1 MDTATPLVSIITPAY
16 NAESLLSDTIQSAL
30 AQSFTDF
37 EFLIADDGSTDG
49 TLDVARRWAQLDS
62 RVKVLTGPNGGTS
75 SARNRAMHQARG
87 SYFALLDSD
96 DLWQPGYLDAQL
108 AVFRDHPEADV
119 VTGNAYNFG
128 GPYNGRPLKPIGP
141 ACHRLSLLDIIEDEG
156 AVCIMS
162 VVRRRVF
169 DGIGAFNTD
178 LRQCEDYEYWVRA
191 VHAGFVLLANPA
203 PLAYYRRHANSIS
216 ANQIDH
222 YNWVVFMYQSLR
234 SLCQDRPI
242 ELVAIE
248 RQVARFERERLFI
261 TAKTHLVRGEFEA
274 AAAHF
279 TRLSA
284 VTDDLASAIMAG
296 VSRHVPHALLWAYRA
311 KSALR
316 TLRRAPV
323 RT

>member
-1 MDTATPLVSIITPAY
+1 MDTAAPLVSIITPAY
-16 NAESLLSDTIQSAL
+16 NAERLLSDTIQSAL
-30 AQSFTDF
+30 AQTFTDF
-37 EFLIADDGSTDG
+37 ELLIADDGSTDC

-62 RVKVLTGPNGGTS
+62 RVKALTGPNGGTS
-75 SARNRAMHQARG
+75 SARNLAMHQARG

-128 GPYNGRPLKPIGP
+128 GPYNGRPMKPIGP
-141 ACHRLSLLDIIEDEG
+141 ACQRLSLLDIIEDEG

-162 VVRRRVF
+162 VFRRSVF
-169 DGIGAFNTD
+169 NGIGAFNTK

-203 PLAYYRRHANSIS
+203 PLAYYRRHAESIS

-222 YNWVVFMYQSLR
+222 YHWVVIMYQSLR
-234 SLCQDRPI
+234 SLCHDRPI
-242 ELVAIE
+242 ELAAIE

-279 TRLSA
+279 TRLAAVTNDFASA
-284 VTDDLASAIMAG
+284 VMAG
-296 VSRHVPHALLWAYRA
+296 VSRHLPQALLWAYRA
-311 KSALR
+311 KSACR

>member
-1 MDTATPLVSIITPAY
+1 MDTAAPLVSIITPAY

-30 AQSFTDF
+30 AQTFTDF
-37 EFLIADDGSTDG
+37 EFLIADDGSTDR
-49 TLDVARRWAQLDS
+49 TLAVARRWAQLDS
-62 RVKVLTGPNGGTS
+62 RVRVLAGPNGGTS
-75 SARNRAMHQARG
+75 SARNRALDEARG

-96 DLWQPGYLDAQL
+96 DLWEPGYLDAQL
-108 AVFRDHPEADV
+108 AVFRDHPEADL

-128 GPYNGRPLKPIGP
+128 GPFNGQPLKPIGT
-141 ACHRLSLLDIIEDEG
+141 ACQRLSLLDIIEHEG

-162 VVRRRVF
+162 VFRRQVF
-169 DGIGAFNTD
+169 DAIGAFNPG

-203 PLAYYRRHANSIS
+203 PLAYYRRRPDSIS
-216 ANQIDH
+216 ADQIDH

-234 SLCQDRPI
+234 SLCHDRPV

-248 RQVARFERERLFI
+248 RQLARFERERLFI

-284 VTDDLASAIMAG
+284 VTNDLASAIIAG
-296 VSRHVPHALLWAYRA
+296 LSRHLPQALLWAYRA
-311 KSALR
+311 KSAFR
-316 TLRRAPV
+316 TARHAPV